1 MRNLLIVSFV
11 FAASCNLEQSEQR
24 QTSTSDTAKQAE
36 NAARNTVIKT
46 TFKPLINKKELLGV
60 WESENKE
67 PLTVEIS
74 EDSIFYTEHFE
85 SHKYKL
91 KGDSIFINYPDFV
104 YAGKVYFD
112 KDTLIIESEDGKV
125 KYVKFNK

>member
-1 MRNLLIVSFV
+1 MRKLLIVSFV
-11 FAASCNLEQSEQR
+11 FAASCNLKQSEQK
-24 QTSTSDTAKQAE
+24 QTSTADTAKQAK
-36 NAARNTVIKT
+36 NAARKTIIKA
-46 TFKPLINKKELLGV
+46 TFKPLTNLKELLGV

-74 EDSIFYTEHFE
+74 EDSIYYTEHFE

-91 KGDSIFINYPDFV
+91 KGDSIFINYPNFV
-104 YAGKVYFD
+104 YAGIVYFD
-112 KDTLIIESEDGKV
+112 KDTLIIESEDGKA

>member
-24 QTSTSDTAKQAE
+24 QTSTSDTVKQAE
-36 NAARNTVIKT
+36 NATRNTVIKT

-67 PLTVEIS
+67 PLTVEIN
-74 EDSIFYTEHFE
+74 EDSIYYTEHFE

-112 KDTLIIESEDGKV
+112 KDTLIIESEDGKA